1 MRPIA
6 ILSRSLSMGK
16 IRLVHQAALTALIS
30 AVAGAALA
38 QTGST
43 EIPPTAARQ
52 FPAMGPTRELKL
64 AENTWFRFGFQVQAW
79 VKAAQDRI
87 MQPDGS
93 DGSFAVDMYCRR
105 CRIFATGS
113 IVKDVTFNLLLEA
126 GNLGKGNVATGDK
139 GFGGP
144 APVVSLLDAYG
155 MIKFA
160 DPFFL
165 SAGSILM
172 PLTRNGLQP
181 TTTYLS
187 IDVGNVSTTA
197 VGQGNSNV
205 LRDLGVQA
213 SGYFLEDHLEY
224 RLGVWQGSRAAATPT
239 QSASHNPPRVIAMM
253 AYNFWDTEKGY
264 VNGGHYYGTKKVL
277 GIMGNFDYQ
286 TFRKADPPIGGV
298 LGGTGKN
305 PYFGGSVAAF
315 INYPL
320 SGRGDP
326 KGGDE
331 IVGLAQFGYYDGG
344 VDPSPGSINQPTY
357 PAVLRQ
363 ADFLVEGAY
372 YNKDL
377 KLSFFGKFEMRKI
390 SAIYDIVPG
399 LKPNNNVMWIA
410 GGLKYYVAPANL
422 CNIGLQYE
430 RIQFPDALANQQ
442 AGTHNVTLQMQ

>member
-165 SAGSILM
+165 SA
-172 PLTRNGLQP
+172 
-181 TTTYLS
+181 
-187 IDVGNVSTTA
+187 
-197 VGQGNSNV
+197 SN
-205 LRDLGVQA
+205 
-213 SGYFLEDHLEY
+213 
-224 RLGVWQGSRAAATPT
+224 
-239 QSASHNPPRVIAMM
+239 NPPRVIAMM

-286 TFRKADPPIGGV
+286 TFRKVDPPIGGV
-298 LGGTGKN
+298 AGGVGKN
-305 PYFGGSVAAF
+305 PYFGGSAAVF

-331 IVGLAQFGYYDGG
+331 IVALAQFGYYDGG
-344 VDPSPGSINQPTY
+344 VDPTPGSTNQPTY
-357 PAVLRQ
+357 PAILRQ
-363 ADFLVEGAY
+363 ADFLYEAAY

-377 KLSFFGKFEMRKI
+377 KLSFFGKFELRKI
-390 SAIYDIVPG
+390 NAIYSTAVRAAG
-399 LKPNNNVMWIA
+399 NQMWIA

-422 CNIGLQYE
+422 
-430 RIQFPDALANQQ
+430 R
-442 AGTHNVTLQMQ
+442 